1 MSIKLFFM
9 FLVTVNYLY
18 AGQYL
23 STQDGLVTNNNKDSL
38 SFNERSLERVVDT
51 TLNMD
56 FS

>member
-1 MSIKLFFM
+1 M